1 MPNSIFLILALTM
14 SAAQNASAGRAIRGM
29 DDESNPQ
36 AYWGRGFGCSSA
48 AENFQISLEVGD
60 LDAAAAKAESAAA
73 AGGAP
78 PRMSMHDGNTQDGY
92 GALRR
97 YRQINYLM
105 PLKTAD
111 KVAKKLM
118 EIGELSNYQLNRQGA
133 DLKPLSERIAIL
145 AKELSENAAAL
156 ERMPAAKYF
165 LTSRLNEFKQSLSC
179 SEQGASKAAINLTL
193 MGKPGDQRP

>member
-1 MPNSIFLILALTM
+1 MPNSIFLILALTI
-14 SAAQNASAGRAIRGM
+14 SAAQDAFAGRANRGM
-29 DDESNPQ
+29 VDESNPA
-36 AYWGRGFGCSSA
+36 AYWGRGFGCSQA
-48 AENFQISLEVGD
+48 AENYQISMEVGD

-92 GALRR
+92 GAVRR

-105 PLKTAD
+105 SVKTAD

-118 EIGELSNYQLNRQGA
+118 EIGELSNYQLNKQGA

-145 AKELSENAAAL
+145 SKELSENAAAL
-156 ERMPAAKYF
+156 ERMPAAKHF

-179 SEQGASKAAINLTL
+179 SEQGASKAAVNLTL
-193 MGKPGDQRP
+193 MGKTGQ